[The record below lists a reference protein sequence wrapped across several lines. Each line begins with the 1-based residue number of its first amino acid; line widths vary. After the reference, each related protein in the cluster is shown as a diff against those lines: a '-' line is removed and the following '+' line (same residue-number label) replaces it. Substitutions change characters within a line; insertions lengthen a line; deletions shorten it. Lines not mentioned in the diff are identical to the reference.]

1 MTFIETTPEAR
12 AKGAVA
18 DMYEGDL
25 ALAGRVRNLVK
36 TFSVAPEVYAAW
48 VQLNSAIKARMDLRR
63 HELATL
69 AAARGL
75 RSSYCALAHGSVL
88 LDQFI
93 DAETLESIM
102 ADHHQARLDEV
113 DIAVMALA
121 DKVVA
126 DASSV
131 TQ

>member
-48 VQLNSAIKARMDLRR
+48 KQLNGAIKARMDLRR
-63 HELATL
+63 YELATL
-69 AAARGL
+69 AAARRM
-75 RSSYCALAHGSVL
+75 RSSYCMLAHGSVL
-88 LDQFI
+88 
-93 DAETLESIM
+93 
-102 ADHHQARLDEV
+102 ADRFLGADGVRAVAADNRAAGVDPVEV
-113 DIAVMALA
+113 AVMNLA
-121 DKVVA
+121 DKVA
-126 DASSV
+126 
-131 TQ
+131 